1 LSKNKKWQ
9 KTLNELQI
17 SDNERQ
23 SVKNIMSRLRG
34 NSQTEVK
41 PTEVETNIPLPDHR
55 SQITIDLPNDQARD
69 QVDQNDQ
76 PIKEVFTPILP
87 SCKDGV
93 PIEPR
98 SENAVPIEPH
108 SNRTPS
114 LQTPTIFH
122 EARGYKS
129 LNILDDEIMPTLAA
143 YEQIVLRRLY
153 RLSYGFNRQI
163 TDSVTISTLADR
175 CNLSESTVKRSLKI
189 LIERKLVQVQI
200 NKTGEH
206 FGNRY
211 IVLAEFSQTPVLIE
225 PRSNGT
231 GLQQTSII
239 DDDDPLK
246 KHDHHQ
252 GQTAR
257 VTEHQKQ
264 VMMIYENITGN
275 CWNKADSFNYQKI
288 KNVPVEK
295 IEIAIKLANDRATNR
310 PNSFAFFI
318 KEIIASVNPKPQS
331 RATKKKAM
339 QKVVER
345 VRNASVGSNISPSE
359 FVYKVKEVC
368 LRQDVAFD
376 NDLLEELLKK

>member
-1 LSKNKKWQ
+1 MSKNKKWQ

-41 PTEVETNIPLPDHR
+41 PTEDETNIPSPDHR
-55 SQITIDLPNDQARD
+55 SQIIIDLPNDQTRD
-69 QVDQNDQ
+69 QGDQTDQ
-76 PIKEVFTPILP
+76 PIKEVVAPIFP
-87 SCKDGV
+87 SYKDGV
-93 PIEPR
+93 LIEPR

-163 TDSVTISTLADR
+163 TDSVTISTLASR

-211 IVLAEFSQTPVLIE
+211 IVLAEFSQNPVLIE
-225 PRSNGT
+225 PRPNGT
-231 GLQQTSII
+231 GLHQTSII

-252 GQTAR
+252 GQIAS

-275 CWNKADSFNYQKI
+275 CWNKADSSNYQKI
-288 KNVPVEK
+288 KNVSIDK
-295 IEIAIKLANDRATNR
+295 IEVAIKLANDRATNR

-318 KEIIASVNPKPQS
+318 KEILSSLNPKTQS
-331 RATKKKAM
+331 RTTRKKAIA
-339 QKVVER
+339 KIVER
-345 VRNASVGSNISPSE
+345 VRNSCVGSNISPSE
-359 FVYKVKEVC
+359 FTHRVKEAC
-368 LRQDVAFD
+368 LREDIAFE
-376 NDLLEELLKK
+376 NDLFDEIVSK